1 MKTISQTNKTDAQN
15 VVNNQQKSDLKAYK
29 NLYEGFISPLSW
41 KIDHGRMTMPNWLWY

>member
-29 NLYEGFISPLSW
+29 ILYEGFISSLSW
-41 KIDHGRMTMPNWLWY
+41 KIDQERIIHL

>member
-1 MKTISQTNKTDAQN
+1 MKTISRTNKTDARN

-41 KIDHGRMTMPNWLWY
+41 QIDQERIIHP